1 VIADSIAASG
11 AFIKDRKETVRRFTR
26 ADVFFLL
33 DPHGWLDYS
42 SSNRVT
48 PGIVSMKR
56 SSKNGG
62 TVTANKPITLPT
74 TKSIASYVRR
84 NALKVKKAQRH
95 VHKPSESVREAD
107 YGGHHIVIRTTYQ
120 IEVDGVPLMGHMGVT
135 DDGRV
140 HYHPVPNASFPSAV
154 DLVKELIDLFPD
166 DFTGG
171 GTSGHGGG
179 HMQMGARRK
188 GRGRARSSK

>member
-1 VIADSIAASG
+1 
-11 AFIKDRKETVRRFTR
+11 
-26 ADVFFLL
+26 
-33 DPHGWLDYS
+33 
-42 SSNRVT
+42 
-48 PGIVSMKR
+48 
-56 SSKNGG
+56 
-62 TVTANKPITLPT
+62 VTANKPITLPT

-140 HYHPVPNASFPSAV
+140 HYHPVPNAVLEHP
-154 DLVKELIDLFPD
+154 L
-166 DFTGG
+166 
-171 GTSGHGGG
+171 
-179 HMQMGARRK
+179 
-188 GRGRARSSK
+188 